1 MMRTR
6 ADGNI
11 ISLFYKPLCVLLML
25 GGLFSLIWLRSSI
38 VSMTYSLRD
47 LEERTMEAR
56 KDMKILLAERSSLMS
71 VSKVTASLDEPYR
84 HAVASAAG
92 PIGNGYV
99 TPDRTRVVMVQKNR
113 TAEPQK
119 ASLRMGDNR

>member
-11 ISLFYKPLCVLLML
+11 VSLFYKPLCVLLIL

-47 LEERTMEAR
+47 FEERTMEAR
-56 KDMKILLAERSSLMS
+56 KDMKLLLAERSSLMS
-71 VSKVTASLDEPYR
+71 VSKVTASLNEPFR
-84 HAVASAAG
+84 HTVSAASPG
-92 PIGNGYV
+92 ENSYI
-99 TPDRTRVVMVQKNR
+99 TPDRTKVVMVQKNR
-113 TAEPQK
+113 NAEPQK

>member
-11 ISLFYKPLCVLLML
+11 VSLFYKPLCVLLML

-56 KDMKILLAERSSLMS
+56 KDMKILLAERSNLMS
-71 VSKVTASLDEPYR
+71 VSKVTASLNEPSR
-84 HAVASAAG
+84 HAVSAAG
-92 PIGNGYV
+92 PIENSYV
-99 TPDRTRVVMVQKNR
+99 MPDRTRVVMVQKNR

>member
-11 ISLFYKPLCVLLML
+11 VSLFYKPLCVLLML
-25 GGLFSLIWLRSSI
+25 AGLFSLIWLRSSI

-47 LEERTMEAR
+47 LEERTMDAR

-71 VSKVTASLDEPYR
+71 VSKVTASLNEPFR
-84 HAVASAAG
+84 NTVSGVSPADNS
-92 PIGNGYV
+92 YV

-113 TAEPQK
+113 TAEARK
-119 ASLRMGDNR
+119 ASLRIGDNR

>member
-25 GGLFSLIWLRSSI
+25 AGLFSLIWLRSSI
-38 VSMTYSLRD
+38 VSMTYGLRD

-71 VSKVTASLDEPYR
+71 VSKVTASLNEPF
-84 HAVASAAG
+84 HNAVSSVSL
-92 PIGNGYV
+92 PESGYV
-99 TPDRTRVVMVQKNR
+99 MPDRTRVVMVQKNR

>member
-11 ISLFYKPLCVLLML
+11 LSLFYKPLCVLLML
-25 GGLFSLIWLRSSI
+25 AGLFSLIWLRSSI

-71 VSKVTASLDEPYR
+71 VAKVTASLNEPL
-84 HAVASAAG
+84 HNAVSSVS
-92 PIGNGYV
+92 PSENGYI

>member
-11 ISLFYKPLCVLLML
+11 VSLFYKPLCVLLML
-25 GGLFSLIWLRSSI
+25 AGLFSLIWLRSSI

-71 VSKVTASLDEPYR
+71 VSKVTASLNEPL
-84 HAVASAAG
+84 HNTLTAAG
-92 PIGNGYV
+92 TPENGYV

-113 TAEPQK
+113 TAEAQK

>member
-6 ADGNI
+6 ADGNFA
-11 ISLFYKPLCVLLML
+11 SLLYKPFFVLLIL

-47 LEERTMEAR
+47 LEEKTMEAR
-56 KDMKILLAERSSLMS
+56 KDMKLLLAERSSLMS
-71 VSKVTASLDEPYR
+71 VSKVTASLNDSSH
-84 HAVASAAG
+84 HAVSAAA
-92 PIGNGYV
+92 PLENGYV

-113 TAEPQK
+113 SAGAQK

>member
-1 MMRTR
+1 MMRTK

-11 ISLFYKPLCVLLML
+11 VSLFYKPLCILLML

-38 VSMTYSLRD
+38 VSMTYNLRD

-56 KDMKILLAERSSLMS
+56 KDMKILLAERSTLMS
-71 VSKVTASLDEPYR
+71 VSKVTASLDEQSR
-84 HAVASAAG
+84 HAVSASG
-92 PIGNGYV
+92 IVENGYV

>member
-1 MMRTR
+1 MMRTK
-6 ADGNI
+6 ANGNI
-11 ISLFYKPLCVLLML
+11 ISLLYKPFCVLLML
-25 GGLFSLIWLRSSI
+25 AGLFSLIWLRSSI

-71 VSKVTASLDEPYR
+71 VSKVTASLNEPSR
-84 HAVASAAG
+84 HLVAGSATA
-92 PIGNGYV
+92 PENGYI

-119 ASLRMGDNR
+119 ASLRMGDKR

>member
-11 ISLFYKPLCVLLML
+11 VSLFYKPLCVLLML
-25 GGLFSLIWLRSSI
+25 AGLFSLIWLRSSI

-71 VSKVTASLDEPYR
+71 VSKVTASLNEPL
-84 HAVASAAG
+84 HNTLTAAG
-92 PIGNGYV
+92 TLDNGYV

-113 TAEPQK
+113 TAEAQK